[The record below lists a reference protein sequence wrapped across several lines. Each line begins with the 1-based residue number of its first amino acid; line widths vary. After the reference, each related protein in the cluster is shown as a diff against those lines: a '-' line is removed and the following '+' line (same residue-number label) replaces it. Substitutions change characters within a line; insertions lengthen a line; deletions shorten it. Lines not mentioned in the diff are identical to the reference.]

1 MSTTYIIETRK
12 GAAGI
17 VVRDGRGFR
26 FFAATRELSGLDGR
40 LFATPR
46 AAEAAAFDHLYG
58 LNGRGSA
65 AAKRQYALPAAADSG
80 RKGGFHSNEMTAVS
94 SPAKAGAPVSLDAAT
109 PDAAE
114 YRVPRFRGE

>member
-1 MSTTYIIETRK
+1 MSSTYVIETRR

-26 FFAATRELSGLDGR
+26 FFAAMQELGDLDGR

-58 LNGRGSA
+58 LKARTGR
-65 AAKRQYALPAAADSG
+65 RQSDNAP
-80 RKGGFHSNEMTAVS
+80 S
-94 SPAKAGAPVSLDAAT
+94 SSELLDACT
-109 PDAAE
+109 PI
-114 YRVPRFRGE
+114 GLT